1 MQEYTK
7 EEVKGKKTMTKRT
20 VYNRI
25 LDRYGDV
32 TGREAREI
40 MDMDYGIVTGTEKY
54 ISLTD

>member
-7 EEVKGKKTMTKRT
+7 KEVKGKKTMTKRT
-20 VYNRI
+20 VYNQI

-54 ISLTD
+54 ISLID

>member
-1 MQEYTK
+1 MQEYTIA
-7 EEVKGKKTMTKRT
+7 EAKGKRAMTKRA
-20 VYNRI
+20 VYDQI

-40 MDMDYGIVTGTEKY
+40 MDMDYGVITGTDKY